1 MENSFNLYGLRRLL
15 NNIDAT
21 NMEEIGD
28 LFLESLTISH
38 GGLKGDITYFQFTG
52 WDLDVRK
59 KNLTAYFKN
68 GKLLEDDNL
77 KKYGKK
83 FPKTREI
90 ILSSCYKILEEIVK
104 QGINVDSVNTLLK
117 GEVEFVIMSDER
129 NKKELRGGY
138 FWSETYDGFLL

>member
-90 ILSSCYKILEEIVK
+90 ILSSCYKILEEIVN
-104 QGINVDSVNTLLK
+104 QGINIDSVNTLLK
-117 GEVEFVIMSDER
+117 GEVEFVIMSDEKG
-129 NKKELRGGY
+129 KKE
-138 FWSETYDGFLL
+138 